1 MVGVLA
7 AFVVLLTGFAAVGLW
22 WWFGFVL
29 ALLALLGVF
38 ELLSVRYTG
47 LTLSAQYTK
56 LVRERPAAGG
66 AISAIVS
73 GFFGYLL
80 FHLVSGW

>member
-1 MVGVLA
+1 MVGILA

-56 LVRERPAAGG
+56 LVREKPVAGG
-66 AISAIVS
+66 VISAVVG

>member
-7 AFVVLLTGFAAVGLW
+7 TFVVLLAGFAAVGLW
-22 WWFGFVL
+22 WWFAFAL

-38 ELLSVRYTG
+38 ELLSMRYTG

-56 LVRERPAAGG
+56 LVRERPVAGG
-66 AISAIVS
+66 IISAIVG

>member
-1 MVGVLA
+1 MVGILV
-7 AFVVLLTGFAAVGLW
+7 AFAVLLAGFAAVGLW
-22 WWFGFVL
+22 WWFAFLL

-38 ELLSVRYTG
+38 ELLSVRRTG
-47 LTLSAQYTK
+47 LTLSAQCTK
-56 LVRERPAAGG
+56 LVREKPVLGG
-66 AISAIVS
+66 LMTAIVG

>member
-1 MVGVLA
+1 MVGILA
-7 AFVVLLTGFAAVGLW
+7 AFVVLLASFAAVGLW
-22 WWFGFVL
+22 WWFGFIL

-56 LVRERPAAGG
+56 LVREKPVAGG
-66 AISAIVS
+66 VISAIVG

>member
-1 MVGVLA
+1 MLGILT
-7 AFVVLLTGFAAVGLW
+7 AFAVLLIGFAAVGLW

-56 LVRERPAAGG
+56 LVRERPVAGG
-66 AISAIVS
+66 IISAIVG

>member
-1 MVGVLA
+1 MVGILA
-7 AFVVLLTGFAAVGLW
+7 AFVVLLTGFAIVGLW

-29 ALLALLGVF
+29 ALLALLGAF

-47 LTLSAQYTK
+47 LTLSAQYTR
-56 LVRERPAAGG
+56 LVRERPVAGG
-66 AISAIVS
+66 IISAVVG

>member
-7 AFVVLLTGFAAVGLW
+7 TFVVLLAGFAAVGLW
-22 WWFGFVL
+22 WWFAFVS

-38 ELLSVRYTG
+38 ELLSMRYTG

-56 LVRERPAAGG
+56 LVRERPVAGG
-66 AISAIVS
+66 IISAIVG

>member
-7 AFVVLLTGFAAVGLW
+7 TFVVLLAGFAAVGLW
-22 WWFGFVL
+22 WWFAFVS

-38 ELLSVRYTG
+38 ELLSVRHTG

-56 LVRERPAAGG
+56 LVRERPVAGG
-66 AISAIVS
+66 IISAIVG

>member
-1 MVGVLA
+1 MLGILA
-7 AFVVLLTGFAAVGLW
+7 AFAVLLIGFAAVGLW

-29 ALLALLGVF
+29 VLLALLGVF

-56 LVRERPAAGG
+56 LVREKPVAGG
-66 AISAIVS
+66 IISAIVG

>member
-1 MVGVLA
+1 MVGILA
-7 AFVVLLTGFAAVGLW
+7 VFVVLLTGFAIVGLW

-29 ALLALLGVF
+29 ALLVLLGAF

-47 LTLSAQYTK
+47 LTLSAQYTR
-56 LVRERPAAGG
+56 LVREKPVAGG
-66 AISAIVS
+66 VISAVVG

>member
-1 MVGVLA
+1 MLGILA
-7 AFVVLLTGFAAVGLW
+7 TFAVLLIGFAAVGLW

-29 ALLALLGVF
+29 TLLALLGVF

-56 LVRERPAAGG
+56 LVREKPVAGG
-66 AISAIVS
+66 VISAIVG

>member
-1 MVGVLA
+1 MLGILA
-7 AFVVLLTGFAAVGLW
+7 AFAVLLIGFAAVGLW

-56 LVRERPAAGG
+56 LVREKPVAGG
-66 AISAIVS
+66 IISAIVG

>member
-7 AFVVLLTGFAAVGLW
+7 AFVVLLTGFAVVGLW
-22 WWFGFVL
+22 WWFAFTL

-56 LVRERPAAGG
+56 LVRERPVAGG
-66 AISAIVS
+66 VISAIIG

>member
-22 WWFGFVL
+22 WWFAFVL

-38 ELLSVRYTG
+38 ELLSVRCTG

-56 LVRERPAAGG
+56 LVRERPVAGG
-66 AISAIVS
+66 IISAIVG

-80 FHLVSGW
+80 FHLVLGW

>member
-1 MVGVLA
+1 MVEVLT

-22 WWFGFVL
+22 WWFAFTL

-38 ELLSVRYTG
+38 ELLSARYTR

-66 AISAIVS
+66 AISTIIG
-73 GFFGYLL
+73 GFFGHLL

>member
-1 MVGVLA
+1 MVGILT
-7 AFVVLLTGFAAVGLW
+7 AFVVLLAGFAAVGLW
-22 WWFGFVL
+22 WWFAFVL

-56 LVRERPAAGG
+56 LVQERPIAGG
-66 AISAIVS
+66 VISAIVG

>member
-1 MVGVLA
+1 MVGILV
-7 AFVVLLTGFAAVGLW
+7 AFAVLLAGFAAVGLW
-22 WWFGFVL
+22 WWFGFTL

-38 ELLSVRYTG
+38 ELLSVRRTG
-47 LTLSAQYTK
+47 LTLSAQCTK
-56 LVRERPAAGG
+56 LVREKPVLGG
-66 AISAIVS
+66 LMTAIVG

>member
-1 MVGVLA
+1 MVGILA

-29 ALLALLGVF
+29 ALLVLLGVF
-38 ELLSVRYTG
+38 ELLSVRYIG
-47 LTLSAQYTK
+47 LTLSAQYTR
-56 LVRERPAAGG
+56 LVREKPVAGG
-66 AISAIVS
+66 VISAIVG

>member
-22 WWFGFVL
+22 WWFAFVS

-56 LVRERPAAGG
+56 LARERPVAGG
-66 AISAIVS
+66 IISAIVG

>member
-1 MVGVLA
+1 MVGILA
-7 AFVVLLTGFAAVGLW
+7 AFVALLTGFAAVGLW
-22 WWFGFVL
+22 WWFAFTL
-29 ALLALLGVF
+29 ALLAVLGVF
-38 ELLSVRYTG
+38 ELLSVHYTG

-56 LVRERPAAGG
+56 LVREKPVLGG
-66 AISAIVS
+66 LISAIVG

>member
-1 MVGVLA
+1 MIGVLA
-7 AFVVLLTGFAAVGLW
+7 AFAVLLASFAAVGLW

-38 ELLSVRYTG
+38 ELLSVRRTG

-56 LVRERPAAGG
+56 LVREKPVAGG
-66 AISAIVS
+66 VISAIIG

>member
-1 MVGVLA
+1 MVGVLT

-22 WWFGFVL
+22 WWFAFVL

-38 ELLSVRYTG
+38 ESLSVRYTG
-47 LTLSAQYTK
+47 LTLSAQYTR
-56 LVRERPAAGG
+56 LVREKPVAGG
-66 AISAIVS
+66 VISAIVG

>member
-1 MVGVLA
+1 MVGVLV

-22 WWFGFVL
+22 WWFAFVL
-29 ALLALLGVF
+29 VLLVLLGAF

-47 LTLSAQYTK
+47 LTLSAQYTR
-56 LVRERPAAGG
+56 LVREKPVAGSI
-66 AISAIVS
+66 ISAIVG

>member
-1 MVGVLA
+1 MVGVLS
-7 AFVVLLTGFAAVGLW
+7 AFVVLLVGFAAVGLW

-56 LVRERPAAGG
+56 LVREKPVAGG
-66 AISAIVS
+66 IISAIVG

>member
-1 MVGVLA
+1 MVGILA

-38 ELLSVRYTG
+38 EMLSVRCAG

-56 LVRERPAAGG
+56 LVRERPFAGG
-66 AISAIVS
+66 VISAIIG

>member
-1 MVGVLA
+1 MLGILA
-7 AFVVLLTGFAAVGLW
+7 AFAVLLIGFATVGLW

-47 LTLSAQYTK
+47 LTLSGQYTK
-56 LVRERPAAGG
+56 LVQEKPAAGG
-66 AISAIVS
+66 IISAIVG

>member
-1 MVGVLA
+1 MVGILA
-7 AFVVLLTGFAAVGLW
+7 AFVALLAGFAAVRLW
-22 WWFGFVL
+22 WWFAFTL
-29 ALLALLGVF
+29 ALLAVLGVF

-56 LVRERPAAGG
+56 LVREKPVLGG
-66 AISAIVS
+66 LISAIVG

>member
-1 MVGVLA
+1 MVGILV
-7 AFVVLLTGFAAVGLW
+7 AFAVLLVGFAAVGLW
-22 WWFGFVL
+22 WWFGFIL
-29 ALLALLGVF
+29 ALLALLGMF

-56 LVRERPAAGG
+56 LVREKPVAGG
-66 AISAIVS
+66 VISAIVG

>member
-1 MVGVLA
+1 MVGILA
-7 AFVVLLTGFAAVGLW
+7 AFVVLLAGFAAVGLW
-22 WWFGFVL
+22 WWFGFTL

-38 ELLSVRYTG
+38 EWLSVRHTG

-56 LVRERPAAGG
+56 LAREKPAAGG
-66 AISAIVS
+66 VISAIIG

>member
-1 MVGVLA
+1 MIGVLV
-7 AFVVLLTGFAAVGLW
+7 AFAVLLTGFAAVGLW
-22 WWFGFVL
+22 WWFAFTL

-38 ELLSVRYTG
+38 EWLSVRYTG
-47 LTLSAQYTK
+47 LTLSTQYTR
-56 LVRERPAAGG
+56 LVREKPVAGS
-66 AISAIVS
+66 IVSAIIG

>member
-1 MVGVLA
+1 MVGILV
-7 AFVVLLTGFAAVGLW
+7 AFGVLLAGFAAVGLW
-22 WWFGFVL
+22 WWFAFTL

-38 ELLSVRYTG
+38 EWLSVRRTG

-56 LVRERPAAGG
+56 LTRERPVAGG
-66 AISAIVS
+66 IISAIIG

>member
-1 MVGVLA
+1 MLGVLA
-7 AFVVLLTGFAAVGLW
+7 AFAVLLIGFAAVGLW

-56 LVRERPAAGG
+56 LVRERPVAGG
-66 AISAIVS
+66 IISAIVG

>member
-1 MVGVLA
+1 MVGILA
-7 AFVVLLTGFAAVGLW
+7 AFAVLLAGFATVGLW
-22 WWFGFVL
+22 WWFAFVL

-47 LTLSAQYTK
+47 LTLSAQYTR
-56 LVRERPAAGG
+56 LVREKPVAGG
-66 AISAIVS
+66 GISAIVG

>member
-1 MVGVLA
+1 MVGILA
-7 AFVVLLTGFAAVGLW
+7 AFVVLLAGFAAVKLW
-22 WWFGFVL
+22 WWFAFVL

-56 LVRERPAAGG
+56 LVREKPVAGG
-66 AISAIVS
+66 VISAIVG

>member
-1 MVGVLA
+1 MVGILA

-22 WWFGFVL
+22 WWFAFVL
-29 ALLALLGVF
+29 ALLVLLGVF

-47 LTLSAQYTK
+47 LTLSAQYTR
-56 LVRERPAAGG
+56 LVREKPVAGG
-66 AISAIVS
+66 VISAIVG

>member
-1 MVGVLA
+1 MVGILT
-7 AFVVLLTGFAAVGLW
+7 AFAVLLAGFAAVGLW
-22 WWFGFVL
+22 WWFAFVL

-38 ELLSVRYTG
+38 ELLSVRRTG

-56 LVRERPAAGG
+56 LVREKPVAGG
-66 AISAIVS
+66 IISAIVG

>member
-1 MVGVLA
+1 
-7 AFVVLLTGFAAVGLW
+7 
-22 WWFGFVL
+22 L

-38 ELLSVRYTG
+38 ELLSVRRTG

-56 LVRERPAAGG
+56 LVRERPVAGG
-66 AISAIVS
+66 IISAIVG